1 MEAISIRIIQI
12 GLHMLF
18 PSIVL
23 KARPSTGTQH
33 KSLGWLGIGPGPKSV
48 DATWP
53 VRLRSRGIGERSRT
67 GRVFIASFA
76 ERV

>member
-1 MEAISIRIIQI
+1 MEAVSIRIIQI

-23 KARPSTGTQH
+23 EPRPSTGTQH

-53 VRLRSRGIGERSRT
+53 VRAMDDITVHEHSTLPNRLGY
-67 GRVFIASFA
+67 A
-76 ERV
+76 